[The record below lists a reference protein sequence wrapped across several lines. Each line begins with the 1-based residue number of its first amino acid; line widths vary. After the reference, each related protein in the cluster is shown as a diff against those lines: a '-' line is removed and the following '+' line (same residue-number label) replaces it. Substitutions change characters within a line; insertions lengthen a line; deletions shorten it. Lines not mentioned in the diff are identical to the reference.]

1 MPFPAGPTLVLDP
14 DMAFRLKRSESV
26 ARGVKRLARKELK
39 SAIEALTPGR
49 PARRDEGVHDGRKSI
64 KKTRALL
71 ELARPEL
78 GRQYRQQK
86 RRLRSAA
93 HPLSQ
98 ERDAKILLETFETV
112 HAHHRAALSPTA
124 WTALRRLLERP
135 AAESAL
141 RVVNRET
148 ISCTIDALGRVRSDS
163 RRWTRKADGFRAL
176 RSALKRSFTRARK
189 AWRCARTDPTPANL
203 HRWRKRVKTHWYQT
217 RLVEPAAPGRLSPYL
232 ASLHELETWLGDH
245 HNLVVLAGRIKAPEL
260 PPELRRDAARM
271 CALIDRQL
279 RELRRKALARGG
291 HLYAERGRAFVTRIE
306 EDWHTWRNGAA

>member
-1 MPFPAGPTLVLDP
+1 M
-14 DMAFRLKRSESV
+14 

-39 SAIEALTPGR
+39 SAIEGLTPGP
-49 PARRDEGVHDGRKSI
+49 PARRDEGVYNGRKSI

-71 ELARPEL
+71 ELVRPEL
-78 GRQYRQQK
+78 GRQYRQQR

-112 HAHHRAALSPTA
+112 HAHHRAALAPAA
-124 WTALRRLLERP
+124 WTALRQLLEEP
-135 AAESAL
+135 AVETTL

-148 ISCTIDALGRVRSDS
+148 ISCTIDALDRVRADS
-163 RRWTRKADGFRAL
+163 RRWTRKVDGFRAL

-189 AWRCARTDPTPANL
+189 AWRRARTDPTAANL

-232 ASLHELETWLGDH
+232 ASLHELETWLGNH
-245 HNLVVLAGRIKAPEL
+245 HNLVVLAGRIRASEL

-279 RELRRKALARGG
+279 RDLRRKALARGAQV
-291 HLYAERGRAFVTRIE
+291 YAEHGRGFARRIE
-306 EDWHTWRNGAA
+306 EDWRAWRSLGSQPRRV